1 MNLFDP
7 SNRVAVVSGANR
19 GIGLAMASVLAK
31 AGAHVAIWARHGDK
45 NAAAQ
50 QT

>member
-7 SNRVAVVSGANR
+7 SNSAVVITGANR

-31 AGAHVAIWARHGDK
+31 AGAHVAIWARDADK

-50 QT
+50 HT